1 MYEIIVF
8 SSGNEILST
17 MVQTYPPTPEE
28 EVEILSALAAESWLD
43 IARLESDGPSDT
55 LSFRDEVEA
64 DLEPFTLDPII
75 EELI

>member
-8 SSGNEILST
+8 SSQNEILST
-17 MVQTYPPTPEE
+17 MVQAYPPTHEE
-28 EVEILSALAAESWLD
+28 ELEILSTWPESWLD
-43 IARLESDGPSDT
+43 VARLESDGPSDT

-64 DLEPFTLDPII
+64 DLEPFTLDPLI

>member
-17 MVQTYPPTPEE
+17 MVQAYPPTHEE
-28 EVEILSALAAESWLD
+28 EIEILSALAAESWLD